1 MKFSIII
8 IYFFFFFIWNSK
20 NFYFKA
26 INNDNFFPRSYKWKN
41 DFEDFKINKIFLF
54 IIILLLKMILMLI
67 EKLKISLFLLVNK
80 IPILKEEIYIKERL
94 DKIKEEFE
102 EIK

>member
-1 MKFSIII
+1 MIIS
-8 IYFFFFFIWNSK
+8 FLELVNE
-20 NFYFKA
+20 
-26 INNDNFFPRSYKWKN
+26 KN

-94 DKIKEEFE
+94 AKIKEEFE

>member
-1 MKFSIII
+1 
-8 IYFFFFFIWNSK
+8 
-20 NFYFKA
+20 
-26 INNDNFFPRSYKWKN
+26 
-41 DFEDFKINKIFLF
+41 
-54 IIILLLKMILMLI
+54 MLI

-80 IPILKEEIYIKERL
+80 KPILKEEIYIKERL